1 MLHIINE
8 TLQWVFLII
17 LATPKVV
24 QVVKDFKEDEEE
36 E

>member
-1 MLHIINE
+1 VIILANE
-8 TLQWVFLII
+8 ILQWICIII

-24 QVVKDFKEDEEE
+24 QVVKDFKEEEE

>member
-1 MLHIINE
+1 MWLEI
-8 TLQWVFLII
+8 LQWIVIGT

-24 QVVKDFKEDEEE
+24 QVVRDFKEEEE

>member
-1 MLHIINE
+1 MINE
-8 TLQWVFLII
+8 ILQWIAITI

-24 QVVKDFKEDEEE
+24 QVVQDFRSEEE

>member
-1 MLHIINE
+1 MINE
-8 TLQWVFLII
+8 ILQWIAIII

-24 QVVKDFKEDEEE
+24 QVVQDFRNEEE